1 MRRNY
6 CRERRNY
13 RQERGEEE
21 KKKKVSCFWKHC
33 NQGGEIL
40 GIHTRIEMKNLKK
53 W

>member
-21 KKKKVSCFWKHC
+21 KKKKSELLLEAL
-33 NQGGEIL
+33 QPRGGN
-40 GIHTRIEMKNLKK
+40 TWNTYTY
-53 W
+53 